1 MKKIWNEF
9 KTFAL
14 KGSVLDLAIGVVIG
28 AAFSKIISALVD
40 NILTPIL
47 GMIIGGKNFETLVL
61 RVGESELQ
69 YGLFI
74 SAIIDFLIVALV
86 LFIFVKAINKLI
98 RKEPSQPA
106 PAPAEKSPELK
117 VLEEIRD
124 SLKKQNSQ

>member
-98 RKEPSQPA
+98 RKEPPQPA